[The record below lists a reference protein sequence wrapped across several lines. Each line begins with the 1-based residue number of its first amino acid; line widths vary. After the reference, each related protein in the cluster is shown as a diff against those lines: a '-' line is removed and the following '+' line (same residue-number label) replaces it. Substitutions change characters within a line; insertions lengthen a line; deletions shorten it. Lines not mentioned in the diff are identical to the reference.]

1 MLNFQKSAS
10 DKIGLGY
17 DHSLSFCNTSSNSLN
32 RVIFIP
38 LANNDNCEVTEP
50 KTKNVSE
57 DKNDKGNPIVGAP
70 PKVGKKET
78 KKNNHHSTNKKSQ
91 PKKPHFC
98 LCCGAFWHICQN
110 CYKWL
115 ATQQSNSV
123 SSFGSQNQLQLSLTP
138 LGELLKAV
146 MLLSNFN
153 GFNSPPNP
161 FEQKFTQKK
170 GSPSRS
176 PI

>member
-17 DHSLSFCNTSSNSLN
+17 DHSLSFCSTSPKSLN

-57 DKNDKGNPIVGAP
+57 DKNDKGKSIVGAP

-78 KKNNHHSTNKKSQ
+78 KKNNHHSANKKSQ
-91 PKKPHFC
+91 PKKPYFC
-98 LCCGAFWHICQN
+98 LYCGAFWHICQN
-110 CYKWL
+110 C
-115 ATQQSNSV
+115 
-123 SSFGSQNQLQLSLTP
+123 
-138 LGELLKAV
+138 
-146 MLLSNFN
+146 
-153 GFNSPPNP
+153 
-161 FEQKFTQKK
+161 
-170 GSPSRS
+170 
-176 PI
+176 